1 MTAALD
7 WSRVL
12 LAIIS
17 AISTGFGIFLGY
29 RLKKARQ
36 MPVIEGAAVE
46 RDLRIGE
53 AWAELTR
60 YTEQRLREADA
71 RMAAMQ
77 EEHRDCEQLLLTA
90 QSEVE
95 HLKRQLVARVKRDE

>member
-1 MTAALD
+1 MARSDDRRARLEPGAARHHLGD
-7 WSRVL
+7 KY
-12 LAIIS
+12 
-17 AISTGFGIFLGY
+17 GFRHLPGVQ
-29 RLKKARQ
+29 AQ
-36 MPVIEGAAVE
+36 EGAADAGH
-46 RDLRIGE
+46 RGSRCGTRP
-53 AWAELTR
+53 AELTR

-95 HLKRQLVARVKRDE
+95 HLKRQLVARVRHDE